1 MNCLYDEKYN
11 SLIKTIIIK
20 LKSTKGEIP
29 FQLFFQIFMKSLQI
43 LKLGQNRSNAFLEL
57 KIIIIKVC

>member
-29 FQLFFQIFMKSLQI
+29 FQFFFQIFMKSLQI